1 MYTWKVEEAEF
12 TQTSCSVVRFIHKL
26 LTLPVR
32 SVPLLSTLPQSASV
46 RLRDYQN
53 RYYDGAQHLASLFFF
68 FHVNPLVHVYGASSL
83 LSLQPLFTCWLPMIA
98 QFDAHRAFSFVYF
111 CSPFFTHASL
121 QHKTLLLWLYAELHN
136 YSTRFFLVMF
146 SQEKKKAKYQLLCS
160 HNNITTPSFSRFL
173 PLYHLFVKT
182 NKKHNCFFFFAF
194 FCLTRRL
201 HSSLQTYSLE
211 IAALFPSLFVSSLVV
226 QQDDPPR
233 WGSQEGDRA
242 ERSCRSLR
250 FKL

>member
-1 MYTWKVEEAEF
+1 M
-12 TQTSCSVVRFIHKL
+12 
-26 LTLPVR
+26 R

-182 NKKHNCFFFFAF
+182 NKKHNCFFF
-194 FCLTRRL
+194 
-201 HSSLQTYSLE
+201 
-211 IAALFPSLFVSSLVV
+211 LFILLSHKAPTLVV
-226 QQDDPPR
+226 ADIL
-233 WGSQEGDRA
+233 A
-242 ERSCRSLR
+242 
-250 FKL
+250 

>member
-1 MYTWKVEEAEF
+1 MFHTDHETPSFKTKGFKSVKPCFSKCTLEKLKKQNSPKLHALLF
-12 TQTSCSVVRFIHKL
+12 VLFTSC
-26 LTLPVR
+26 LPFPCAVYPFYQR
-32 SVPLLSTLPQSASV
+32 CHSPPPLGFVTIKTVIMMGLSILP
-46 RLRDYQN
+46 LF
-53 RYYDGAQHLASLFFF
+53 FFF

-182 NKKHNCFFFFAF
+182 NKKHNCFFF
-194 FCLTRRL
+194 
-201 HSSLQTYSLE
+201 
-211 IAALFPSLFVSSLVV
+211 LFILLSHKAPTLVV
-226 QQDDPPR
+226 ADIL
-233 WGSQEGDRA
+233 A
-242 ERSCRSLR
+242 
-250 FKL
+250 